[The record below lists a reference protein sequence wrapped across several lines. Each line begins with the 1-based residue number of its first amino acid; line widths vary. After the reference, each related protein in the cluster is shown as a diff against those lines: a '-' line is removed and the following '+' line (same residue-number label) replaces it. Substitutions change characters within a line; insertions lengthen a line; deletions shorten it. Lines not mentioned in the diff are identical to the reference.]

1 MRILWLNPW
10 FGNYRLPV
18 YEGLKKLT
26 NDDFYLMA
34 GTQEMDETLLVKLKE
49 SLGDHCN
56 INTSYKRLVI
66 GNASSNFANASIGIP
81 VTRGVFRWLKK
92 ISPDVVIVDGFF
104 QWCPIAAV
112 YCILF
117 SKPLIID
124 YERTEYVE
132 RNSPKWRTLY
142 RKIIGRFVS
151 GYIVNGSLTI
161 RYLEKLKLANVP
173 VQEGC
178 MAADTH
184 FLNQQVMGY
193 PQQERHAL
201 RASFQKGNGLVYLF
215 VGQLVERKGVAQML
229 EAWEKHIQI
238 YPDDVLLIIGKGILN
253 DDIKNRSIES
263 IKLIGGIP
271 YNEIYKYYAISD
283 VFLMP
288 TLEDNWSL
296 VVPEA
301 MACGMPVLTS
311 IYNGCYPELV
321 KDGENGFVFD
331 PLDNGDFCKALS
343 MVHDVDLKS
352 MGKKSMLLQENF
364 TPEKA
369 SERIYKLCKQVS
381 KVKIE

>member
-1 MRILWLNPW
+1 MKILWLNPW

-26 NDDFYLMA
+26 HDNFYLMA
-34 GTQEMDETLLVKLKE
+34 GTQEMDESLLEKLKV
-49 SLGDHCN
+49 SLGEHCN

-66 GNASSNFANASIGIP
+66 GNAYSNFANASIGIP

-92 ISPDVVIVDGFF
+92 ISPDIVIVDGFF
-104 QWCPIAAV
+104 QWCPIALL

-132 RNSPKWRTLY
+132 RNSPKWRTFY
-142 RKIIGRFVS
+142 RRIIGHFVS

-161 RYLEKLKLANVP
+161 KYLKKLKLANVP
-173 VQEGC
+173 IQEGC
-178 MAADTH
+178 MAADTV
-184 FLNQQVMGY
+184 FLRHQIVNY
-193 PQQERHAL
+193 PQNERESL
-201 RASFQKGNGLVYLF
+201 RAQYQTNNGLVYLF
-215 VGQLVERKGVAQML
+215 VGQFVERKGVAQML
-229 EAWEKHIQI
+229 EAWEKHVVS
-238 YPDDVLLIIGKGILN
+238 YPNDVLLMIGRGVLADMVNQKAC
-253 DDIKNRSIES
+253 SS
-263 IKLIGGIP
+263 IKVLGGIP

-301 MACGMPVLTS
+301 MACGLPVLTS

-321 KDGENGFVFD
+321 KNGENGFVFD
-331 PLDNGDFCKALS
+331 PLDKDNFCTALS
-343 MVHDVDLKS
+343 KVHNSDLEA
-352 MGKKSMLLQENF
+352 MGKNSVKLQDNY

-369 SERIYKLCKQVS
+369 SERIYQLCKQLLE
-381 KVKIE
+381 K